1 MNRKLH
7 NTASALM
14 VPGTLLLLALAAQAS
29 TGDVQRAGSAF
40 HSNATTVGATAT
52 AATAL
57 PARPFGGRTG
67 RVRHSVALPF
77 FSFAPRG

>member
-14 VPGTLLLLALAAQAS
+14 VPGTLLLLALAAH
-29 TGDVQRAGSAF
+29 GYAGGSSESWAANEPSA
-40 HSNATTVGATAT
+40 A
-52 AATAL
+52 AATAEL
-57 PARPFGGRTG
+57 PTRPLAGRAG

>member
-1 MNRKLH
+1 MNRRLH

-14 VPGTLLLLALAAQAS
+14 VPGTLLLLALMALAHSGGAIDAPASAA
-29 TGDVQRAGSAF
+29 
-40 HSNATTVGATAT
+40 ATT
-52 AATAL
+52 AATASATTEL
-57 PARPFGGRTG
+57 PTRTPGGRAG

>member
-14 VPGTLLLLALAAQAS
+14 VPGTLLLLALAAYGYAGGAPVS
-29 TGDVQRAGSAF
+29 GTANAPSAAAGTAELPTRPLSGRA
-40 HSNATTVGATAT
+40 
-52 AATAL
+52 
-57 PARPFGGRTG
+57 G

>member
-14 VPGTLLLLALAAQAS
+14 VPGTLLLLALAAHSQAGAQAATS
-29 TGDVQRAGSAF
+29 PTVAVIA
-40 HSNATTVGATAT
+40 ATTAET
-52 AATAL
+52 
-57 PARPFGGRTG
+57 PARRLIEGRAG
-67 RVRHSVALPF
+67 RVRQSVALPF